1 MNILALMLLFVVV
14 FSGKKKFKPALLKL
28 VKFLKQSGIT
38 ARETDRSTLEH
49 TYTSFLTPTTGG
61 AVASWLVRS
70 SLDQAVWVR
79 VLVED
84 VVFCS

>member
-14 FSGKKKFKPALLKL
+14 FSGKKFKPALLKL

-84 VVFCS
+84 VVLCS